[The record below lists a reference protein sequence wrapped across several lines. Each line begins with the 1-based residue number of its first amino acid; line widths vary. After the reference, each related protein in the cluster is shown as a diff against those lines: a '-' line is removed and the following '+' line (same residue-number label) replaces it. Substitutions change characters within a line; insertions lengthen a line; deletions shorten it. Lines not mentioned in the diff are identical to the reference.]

1 MKQKVAIYWV
11 RRDFRL
17 RDNPALSAALHF
29 AEEENTAFLP
39 VFIVEDYMMKADSN
53 YQFGYP
59 SRYFLSQALPSFAK
73 HFEKFL
79 VLQGKGAQSLVSLA
93 KELDVQIFANE
104 DIYPDFYTQIEKIK
118 QQGISIQV
126 LPDQMT
132 VKKDTKTGAGNLY
145 SVFTPFRNT
154 VWKDFM
160 GSEEVPKAQVE
171 QAPYLK
177 DEYFK
182 KLKYQISI
190 DRSALWKNFSQ
201 ARTFFALGRIFDID
215 TIVPGKPV
223 LDGWYFEE
231 EEALK
236 KFQNFLKNDLAEY
249 KKERDFLDKEKTSRM
264 SLALAWGLVSAR
276 TLKNM
281 VKKQCDYDFENPY
294 STRYEGA
301 THYLSELIWRE
312 FYKYLFFHTPQ
323 LMQDEFQVKF
333 RNKITWVQGKEA
345 EERLLSWM
353 SGKTGYAVV
362 DAAMRELAETG
373 YVHNRAR
380 MIVASVLTKNLGIDW
395 RAGQEYFRA
404 MLIDL
409 DESSNNGG
417 WQWGASVGADPKPIR
432 IFNPYLQAEKYD
444 KGSRYQEKWLGKD
457 NLAKYQKKEKDGVVA
472 TVSKAGNVI
481 PIVPHKSARQEAL
494 HRYNLKTGV

>member
-1 MKQKVAIYWV
+1 MKQKVAIYWA

-17 RDNPALSAALHF
+17 RDNPALSSALRS
-29 AEEENTAFLP
+29 AEKESRAFLP
-39 VFIVEDYMMKADSN
+39 VFIVEDYMTKADSN

-59 SRYFLSQALPSFAK
+59 SRYFLSQSLPAFAK

-79 VLQGKGAQSLVSLA
+79 ILRGKGAQSLASLA
-93 KELDVQIFANE
+93 EELDIQIFVNE
-104 DIYPDFYTQIEKIK
+104 DIYPDFYTQVEKIK
-118 QQGISIQV
+118 KRGIAIQV

-145 SVFTPFRNT
+145 SVFTPFKNT
-154 VWKDFM
+154 VWQDFM
-160 GSEEVPKAQVE
+160 ESAELPKAPVG
-171 QAPYLK
+171 QALYLQ

-182 KLKYQISI
+182 KLKHQVPIEQ
-190 DRSALWKNFSQ
+190 ATLWKNFSQ
-201 ARTFFALGRIFDID
+201 TRTFSALGRVFDID

-223 LDGWYFEE
+223 LDGWYLEE
-231 EEALK
+231 ATALK
-236 KFQNFLKNDLAEY
+236 KFQNFLKDDLAEY
-249 KKERDFLDKEKTSRM
+249 KKERDFLDKEKTSKM
-264 SLALAWGLVSAR
+264 SLALAWGLVSSR

-281 VKKQCDYDFENPY
+281 IKKECDHDFENPY

-301 THYLSELIWRE
+301 THYLSELIWRD

-323 LMQDEFQVKF
+323 LMQVEFQAKF
-333 RNKITWVQGKEA
+333 RKKITWVQGKEA
-345 EERLLSWM
+345 EERFLAWM

-362 DAAMRELAETG
+362 DAAMKELAETG
-373 YVHNRAR
+373 YMHNRAR

-444 KGSRYQEKWLGKD
+444 KGNRYQEKWLGKE
-457 NLAKYQKKEKDGVVA
+457 NLAKYQKKETAGVASTASETGKIV
-472 TVSKAGNVI
+472 
-481 PIVPHKSARQEAL
+481 PIVPHKRARQEAL
-494 HRYNLKTGV
+494 ERYGLKTGV